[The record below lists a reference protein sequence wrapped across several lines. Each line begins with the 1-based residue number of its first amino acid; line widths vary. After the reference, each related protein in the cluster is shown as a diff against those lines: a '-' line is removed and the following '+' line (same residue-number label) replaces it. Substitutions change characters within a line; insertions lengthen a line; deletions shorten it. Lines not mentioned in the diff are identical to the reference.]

1 MVAGS
6 VRERNVR
13 HEPRLTMTI
22 TEGGRD
28 AHVVVLIE
36 GPADVLSSADVPADI
51 RAAVGRDAGPGC
63 WAGML
68 GRDAGPGRRSCHRCD
83 LPTGI
88 TRYIVFS

>member
-22 TEGGRD
+22 TEGDLD

-51 RAAVGRDAGPGC
+51 RDAGPGC

-68 GRDAGPGRRSCHRCD
+68 GRDAGPGCWAGPPE
-83 LPTGI
+83 LP
-88 TRYIVFS
+88 SL

>member
-1 MVAGS
+1 MVAGY

-68 GRDAGPGRRSCHRCD
+68 GRAAGVAIAVTCRR
-83 LPTGI
+83 G
-88 TRYIVFS
+88 